1 MSFKLFSMARF
12 TRQVFQSLTCFRF
25 EVRAGSLNDF
35 GIQHLPQHFSS
46 KQVFK
51 FNLYNP
57 QGCFLVDCGA
67 E

>member
-1 MSFKLFSMARF
+1 MARF
-12 TRQVFQSLTCFRF
+12 IRQVFQSLTYFRF

-35 GIQHLPQHFSS
+35 GIQHLSQHFSS